1 MAKNKSIL
9 KFEGTLD
16 GMTFYKSSD
25 GHLVRTKGGVSKSRI
40 MNDPAYVRTRENMN
54 EFSNVARTGKLL
66 RNSLGSLLRR
76 GKDPRTSSRL
86 MGLLSKIKNLDAS
99 SVRGLRVVSQGIGST
114 EGKTLLQGFDFNKRA
129 PLSQI
134 LQTPFDLDTATGILE
149 ITDFIPLEHIQMPD
163 GATHVSLT
171 NGVMN
176 FDFETGIYD
185 LQLSPVSN
193 ILLDMTSSTITL
205 TPDAMSA
212 GTGNTLHLLLVE
224 FFQEVNGAQY
234 SLRNG
239 AFNVLHLLAV
249 L

>member
-16 GMTFYKSSD
+16 GMTFYKSTD

-40 MNDPAYVRTRENMN
+40 MSDPAYIRTRENMN
-54 EFSNVARTGKLL
+54 EFSSVAQSGKLL

-86 MGLLSKIKNLDAS
+86 MGLLSKVKNLDAS
-99 SVRGLRVVSQGIGST
+99 SARGLRVVSEGIASA

-129 PLSQI
+129 HLSQV
-134 LQTPFDLDTATGILE
+134 LLTAFDLDTTTGTLE
-149 ITDFIPLEHIQMPD
+149 IADFIPNEHIHKPE
-163 GATHVSLT
+163 GATHVSFT
-171 NGVMN
+171 NASMN
-176 FDFETGIYD
+176 IDFNTNIYD
-185 LQLSPVSN
+185 LQLSPVEN
-193 ILLDMTSSTITL
+193 ILLDMTSSTVSL
-205 TPDAMSA
+205 TPAAVPS
-212 GTGNTLHLLLVE
+212 GTGNMLYLLLVE
-224 FFQEVNGAQY
+224 FFQEVNGVQY

-239 AFNVLHLLAV
+239 AFNVLHLLVV

>member
-16 GMTFYKSSD
+16 GMTFYKSTD

-40 MNDPAYVRTRENMN
+40 MSDPAYIRTRENMS
-54 EFSNVARTGKLL
+54 EFSSVAQSGKLL

-86 MGLLSKIKNLDAS
+86 MGLLSKVKNLDAS
-99 SVRGLRVVSQGIGST
+99 SARGLRVVSQGIASA

-129 PLSQI
+129 HLSQV
-134 LQTPFDLDTATGILE
+134 LHTPFDLDTITGTLE
-149 ITDFIPLEHIQMPD
+149 IANFIPNEHIHMPE
-163 GATHVSLT
+163 GATHVSFT
-171 NGVMN
+171 NASMN
-176 FDFETGIYD
+176 IDFDTNIYD
-185 LQLSPVSN
+185 LQLSPASN
-193 ILLDMTSSTITL
+193 ILLDMTSSTVSL
-205 TPDAMSA
+205 TPAAIPS
-212 GTGNTLHLLLVE
+212 GTGNMLHLLLIE
-224 FFQEVNGAQY
+224 FFQEVNGVQY

-239 AFNVLHLLAV
+239 AFNVLHLLVV

>member
-16 GMTFYKSSD
+16 GMTFYKSTD

-40 MNDPAYVRTRENMN
+40 MSDPAYIRTRENMS
-54 EFSNVARTGKLL
+54 EFSSVAQSGKLL

-86 MGLLSKIKNLDAS
+86 MGLLSKVKNLDAS
-99 SVRGLRVVSQGIGST
+99 SARGLRVVSEGIASA

-129 PLSQI
+129 HLSQV
-134 LQTPFDLDTATGILE
+134 LLTAFDLDTTTGTLE
-149 ITDFIPLEHIQMPD
+149 IADFIPNEHIHKPE
-163 GATHVSLT
+163 GATHVSFT
-171 NGVMN
+171 NASMN
-176 FDFETGIYD
+176 IDFNTNIYD
-185 LQLSPVSN
+185 LQLSPVEN
-193 ILLDMTSSTITL
+193 ILLDMTSSTVSL
-205 TPDAMSA
+205 TPAAVPS
-212 GTGNTLHLLLVE
+212 GTGNMLYLLLVE
-224 FFQEVNGAQY
+224 FFQEVNGVQY

-239 AFNVLHLLAV
+239 AFNVLHLLVV